1 MGLVIDSSVL
11 IGLERRG
18 YRPDEI
24 TLLTG
29 SNEIVMSSVTV
40 SELSYGIHV
49 ADSVARRERRQ
60 QFVDALVAMIPVL
73 PFDVDVARFHAEL
86 WARMSAAG
94 QRIGSHDLLIAATAL
109 FWQYEVLSDDLSDF
123 GRVPDL
129 IVRQPIWPVA

>member
-40 SELSYGIHV
+40 SELSYGIHF

-60 QFVDALVAMIPVL
+60 QFVDTLVATIPVL
-73 PFDVDVARFHAEL
+73 PFDEQVARFHAEL
-86 WARMSAAG
+86 WARMSASG

-109 FWQYEVLSDDLSDF
+109 FWQHEVLSEDLSDF
-123 GRVPDL
+123 SRVPDL
-129 IVRQPIWPVA
+129 IVRQPVWPVA